1 MLSIAAIVLCLAL
14 VFAYRALHPAY
25 HNVPKLATRVRVGI
39 GVLIMLLSVAAGY
52 GLPVEVGRGLQRL
65 NEHQVQQQSDRTE
78 LRMAA
83 EQRHAARMI
92 EIFGSADA
100 YLTYLNSKIAQKP
113 PF

>member
-14 VFAYRALHPAY
+14 VFVYRAMHPAY
-25 HNVPKLATRVRVGI
+25 HPIPALAKRVRLGL
-39 GVLIMLLSVAAGY
+39 GVLIMILSVAAGY

-65 NEHQVQQQSDRTE
+65 NEHQVQQQSDRSE
-78 LRMAA
+78 RRMAA

-100 YLTYLNSKIAQKP
+100 YLTYLNSKTAQKTP
-113 PF
+113 I